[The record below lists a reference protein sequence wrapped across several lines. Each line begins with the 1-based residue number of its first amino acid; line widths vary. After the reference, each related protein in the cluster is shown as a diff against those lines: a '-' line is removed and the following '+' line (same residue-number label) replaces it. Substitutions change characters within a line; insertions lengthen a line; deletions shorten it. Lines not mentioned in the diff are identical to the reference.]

1 MANLEH
7 ADTATPD
14 REPLLE
20 VSGLSVSYLTRRG
33 EVRAVDD
40 VSLTLRRGEIVG
52 LVGESGC
59 GKTSLALALIRLLP
73 PLGRI
78 DAGQIRLDGK
88 DLAGLSSSA
97 MRRYRWT
104 DIAMVFQ
111 GAADAWNPV
120 HTIEKQIEESMRAH
134 GRGPARRQ
142 ARATIGA
149 MLERVG
155 LPADTL
161 LRYPHELSTGMLQ
174 RAALAMALS
183 CEPRLLIAD
192 EPTTAIDVISQN
204 LLLEQLEAV
213 RDELG
218 TTILYIS
225 HDIAAVAEISDRMA
239 LMYAGRMA
247 EVGPTTRLFRR
258 PRHPYTAGLLDS
270 VPRLRG
276 PLRELTGIDGE
287 PPDLFAPPPGCR
299 FRPRCP
305 IAGDACAEQPPLE
318 EVGEDHLSACWHQDR
333 VPPRDVTASGA

>member
-1 MANLEH
+1 VTNAPSDDAAPER
-7 ADTATPD
+7 P
-14 REPLLE
+14 PLLE
-20 VSGLSVSYLTRRG
+20 VEGLSVTYLTRRG

-40 VSLTLRRGEIVG
+40 VSLTLHRGEILG

-73 PLGRI
+73 PLGRLVS
-78 DAGQIRLDGK
+78 GRVLLDGK
-88 DLAGLSSSA
+88 DLAPLSDAA

-111 GAADAWNPV
+111 GASSAWNPV
-120 HTIEKQIEESMRAH
+120 QTIERQIEEAMRAH
-134 GRGPARRQ
+134 GRAPARRQ
-142 ARATIGA
+142 ARETIGG
-149 MLERVG
+149 MLEQVG

-161 LRYPHELSTGMLQ
+161 HRYPHELSTGMLQ

-204 LLLEQLEAV
+204 ILLQQLERV

-225 HDIAAVAEISDRMA
+225 HDVGAVAEISDRMA
-239 LMYAGRMA
+239 LMYAGRIA
-247 EVGPTTRLFRR
+247 EVGPTAQLFSR
-258 PRHPYTAGLLDS
+258 PRHPYTAALLDA
-270 VPRLRG
+270 VPSIHG
-276 PLRELTGIDGE
+276 PLRPLTGLDGE
-287 PPDLFAPPPGCR
+287 PPDLLAPPAGCR

-305 IAGDACAEQPPLE
+305 LAGPACTEQPPLE
-318 EVGEDHLSACWHQDR
+318 PVGEGHVSACWHADR
-333 VPPRDVTASGA
+333 VPARVGRGSGT

>member
-1 MANLEH
+1 MVT
-7 ADTATPD
+7 DTPPD
-14 REPLLE
+14 ARAPERPPLLDVE
-20 VSGLSVSYLTRRG
+20 ELTVTYLTRRG

-40 VSLTLRRGEIVG
+40 VSLTVRRGEILG

-78 DAGQIRLDGK
+78 VSGRVLLDGK
-88 DLAGLSSSA
+88 DLATLSDAA

-111 GAADAWNPV
+111 SASSAWNPV
-120 HTIEKQIEESMRAH
+120 HTIERQIEETMRAH
-134 GRGPARRQ
+134 GRAPARRK
-142 ARATIGA
+142 AREAIGG
-149 MLERVG
+149 MLEQVG

-161 LRYPHELSTGMLQ
+161 RRYPHEVSTGMLQ

-204 LLLEQLEAV
+204 VLLQQLERV
-213 RDELG
+213 RDDLG

-225 HDIAAVAEISDRMA
+225 HDVGAVAQISDRMA
-239 LMYAGRMA
+239 LMYAGRIG
-247 EVGPTTRLFRR
+247 EIGPTAQLFSR
-258 PRHPYTAGLLDS
+258 PQHPYTAALLDA
-270 VPRLRG
+270 VPSIHG
-276 PLRELTGIDGE
+276 PLRPLTGLDGE
-287 PPDLFAPPPGCR
+287 PPDLLAPPTGCR

-305 IAGDACAEQPPLE
+305 IADPTCTEQPPLE
-318 EVGEDHLSACWHQDR
+318 AVGEGHLSACWHADQ
-333 VPPRDVTASGA
+333 VPARAGRGRRT